1 MKKAGRP
8 TKYKPIYCKK
18 IVEFFD
24 IPPTMTKM
32 EKFYYKNGDVK
43 EKEVEVANELPTIL
57 RFARSIGTTDT
68 TVVAWTKKYKPFLTA
83 YLLAKSLQEDIWLTN
98 GLKGLYNPYFA
109 GLMGKNIYGWKDK
122 QEVDTKHTGE
132 LVVKRVSYKE
142 LLKKK

>member
-1 MKKAGRP
+1 MKKRGRP

-18 IVEFFD
+18 IVEFFN
-24 IPPTMTKM
+24 ISPTITKL

-43 EKEVEVANELPTIL
+43 EKEVEVANEFPTIID
-57 RFARSIGTTDT
+57 FSTSIGVDEDT
-68 TVVAWTKKYKPFLTA
+68 ILNWTKKHKAFLGA
-83 YLLAKSLQEDIWLTN
+83 YTKAKKLQENIWLKN

-122 QEVDTKHTGE
+122 QEVDNKHTGE